1 MGHINFA
8 APRTATLFDTRMS
21 AAVNPQRTIAELKEL
36 RALTGDE
43 NGAQRVAFTPT
54 WAKARAWLKAKL
66 DAILAEVHN
75 DAAGN
80 TWATLRGESEKALLI
95 GGHMDSVPNGGW
107 LDGCLNV
114 LAGVEILRRISAQYG
129 GKPPVTVRLVDWAD
143 EEGARFGKSL
153 FGSSAC
159 SGNLDMNEARGLVDK
174 AGIRLPDAL
183 RECGIAFE
191 NVMASGAELANAA
204 AYLELHIEQGPVLL
218 DLDLP
223 LGAVLGTFGVERH
236 AITFHGQ
243 AAHSGSTPMN
253 RRRDTFL
260 AAGKMSAEM
269 YRIAERSGAGVCTIG
284 SCTTKPGIVTSV
296 VEESRIT
303 LDQRHLDP
311 AALARMLA
319 EARTASE
326 RFASE
331 GNIRVSWERLWH
343 IAPRP
348 FHEELIALCDDAIRE
363 TCGVSHRL
371 PSGPLH
377 DAAEVAAAGIPTV
390 MMFVQSL
397 HGISHNKIEDTRE
410 DHLALAVTAFD
421 RLAGKAME
429 WIARGPAR

>member
-1 MGHINFA
+1 MSTFLN
-8 APRTATLFDTRMS
+8 PKRT
-21 AAVNPQRTIAELKEL
+21 VAELKEL

-43 NGAQRVAFTPT
+43 NGAQRVAFTPMWVKT
-54 WAKARAWLKAKL
+54 RAWLKKKL
-66 DAILAEVHN
+66 EALPVEIHN

-80 TWATLRGESEKALLI
+80 TWTTLRGQSEKCLLI

-114 LAGVEILRRISAQYG
+114 LAGVEILRRINSQYN

-159 SGNLDMNEARGLVDK
+159 SGNLDMNEARGLKDK
-174 AGIRLPDAL
+174 DGIRLPDAL
-183 RECGIAFE
+183 KEVGVDFE
-191 NVMASGAELANAA
+191 RVKDSGKELKNAA

-253 RRRDTFL
+253 RRKDAFL
-260 AAGKMSAEM
+260 AAAKMSPEI
-269 YRIAERSGAGVCTIG
+269 YRIAERSHGGVCTIG

-296 VEESRIT
+296 VAECRIT
-303 LDQRHLDP
+303 LDQRHLDT
-311 AALARMLA
+311 AALAKMLQ
-319 EARTASE
+319 EAKDASE
-326 RFASE
+326 KFAKE
-331 GNIRVSWERLWH
+331 GNVKVSWERLWQ

-348 FHEELIALCDDAIRE
+348 FNDELIALCDEAIRE
-363 TCGVSHRL
+363 TCGKAHRL

-377 DAAEVAAAGIPTV
+377 DAAEVAAAGVPTV

-397 HGISHNKIEDTRE
+397 HGISHNKIEDTKE
-410 DHLALAVTAFD
+410 EHLELCVTAFD
-421 RLAGKAME
+421 KLAEKAMK
-429 WIARGPAR
+429 WILRK